1 MATRLHKDVKRLIG
15 THGYAVSFS
24 RAQSGGSYDTE
35 TGIVTGG
42 EELAWGGRGVFVN
55 YRDEEVD
62 GTSITTDDRK
72 LLLQAVGLI
81 REPEINDLVGIG
93 SLYEDYLV
101 GGSQYVTSDGDVYT
115 VLTGDEVTYEV
126 AIQDVRKLQSG
137 NTVIA
142 YMCRT
147 RG

>member
-72 LLLQAVGLI
+72 LLLQAVDLST
-81 REPEINDLVGIG
+81 EPEVGDIID
-93 SLYEDYLV
+93 S
-101 GGSQYVTSDGDVYT
+101 T
-115 VLTGDEVTYEV
+115 VQVLNV
-126 AIQDVRKLQSG
+126 QKLQSG
-137 NTVIA
+137 STVIG
-142 YMCRT
+142 YMLQT